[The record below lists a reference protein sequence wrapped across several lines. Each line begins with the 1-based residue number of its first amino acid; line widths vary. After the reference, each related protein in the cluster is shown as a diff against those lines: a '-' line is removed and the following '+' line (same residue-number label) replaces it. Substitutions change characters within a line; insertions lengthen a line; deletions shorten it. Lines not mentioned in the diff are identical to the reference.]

1 MTQVRYPTTPLKI
14 GVTILTV
21 VMLLAMLLVPNPVV
35 VAFLCFSSLITAM
48 IHFNVFESSA
58 DTNPLNRIDLAIQV
72 IYLVASV
79 AKAFIIGGH
88 A

>member
-1 MTQVRYPTTPLKI
+1 
-14 GVTILTV
+14 
-21 VMLLAMLLVPNPVV
+21 VV